1 MAPSRP
7 STSTPRSTALTRS
20 LRGLCLTTGLRRI
33 APWAVCGLLCACL
46 SGCFSSPPQIIQL
59 LPGRGSV
66 GVAADAA
73 VTVEFDRPV
82 VTSSVRSR
90 FSVNRPISSCNLE
103 AAFGAG
109 PLAPCRIVWLAGD
122 TGFTL
127 LHPRA
132 IFAPS
137 TSYTFTLA
145 AGISDPSGVVN
156 SVDHHWTITT
166 GPAPVIRTLQPAD
179 GSTGIAVDTPI
190 SVSFSTA
197 MNGGATEAAITLNPP
212 VPGTRVVRNL
222 RDPSRFVVLPGAT
235 LEAGVTYHLDVGVT
249 ATDIDHQPLVAGA
262 VSTFTTAGM
271 SPGPHVVVLAAVPGE
286 GATTVLISP
295 LAPAEVGEPI
305 ATEAVLDAPR
315 CPRRTG
321 CGTSAYQA
329 PLYTYAAAA
338 LSPGGGWLAVVELDA
353 TVVAPTPVLVVLD
366 PATGSVVSSFA
377 DSSLP
382 SWSPDGS
389 TLAFSR
395 AGNVSFFNPVTGS
408 LTSLPPGDPLVAP
421 AVWSPLGEQLILDV
435 AGTSDFEHLELADS
449 VVLARYPIPG
459 LTGASSDPAIS
470 PDGSQ
475 LAFLRSATG
484 AQGTWIAGLG
494 ASSTTARLLDP
505 FVQPVGF
512 TSTGTLVGIDRPAVG
527 SPTLVLVSVA
537 GDEQIPIAGGPDT
550 GSLGTVVVAPSGR
563 QLVYL
568 NADASG
574 IVQAYIENADG
585 SDALVITDFA
595 PRTLVAA
602 SVAVS

>member
-1 MAPSRP
+1 
-7 STSTPRSTALTRS
+7 
-20 LRGLCLTTGLRRI
+20 
-33 APWAVCGLLCACL
+33 LLCACL

-59 LPGRGSV
+59 LPSRGAV

-82 VTSSVRSR
+82 VTSSVKGR
-90 FSVNRPISSCNLE
+90 FSVSRQIPSCNLG

-109 PLAPCRIVWLAGD
+109 PLAPCRIVWLAGA

-145 AGISDPSGVVN
+145 GGISDPSGVVN

-166 GPAPVIRTLQPAD
+166 GPAPVIRALQPAE
-179 GSTGIAVDTPI
+179 GSTGVAVDASI

-197 MNGGATEAAITLNPP
+197 MDAGATEAAITLDPP

-222 RDPSRFVVLPGAT
+222 RDASRFVVLPGAT
-235 LEAGVTYHLDVGVT
+235 LEAGVTYHLDVAAT
-249 ATDIDHQPLVAGA
+249 ATDIDHQPLVIGA
-262 VSTFTTAGM
+262 TSSFRTAGM

-286 GATTVLISP
+286 GATTVLVSP

-321 CGTSAYQA
+321 CGAAAFDA

-338 LSPGGGWLAVVELDA
+338 LSPGGGWLAVVELDGTVA
-353 TVVAPTPVLVVLD
+353 TPTPVLVVLD
-366 PATGSVVSSFA
+366 PATGTVVTSFA

-395 AGNVSFFNPVTGS
+395 GSNVSFFNPVTGA
-408 LTSLPPGDPLVAP
+408 LTTLPPGDPLVAP
-421 AVWSPLGEQLILDV
+421 AVWSPLGEQLVLDV
-435 AGTSDFEHLELADS
+435 AGTSDFEHLQLADS

-459 LTGASSDPAIS
+459 LSGASSGASSDPAIS

-505 FVQPVGF
+505 LVQPVGF
-512 TSTGTLVGIDRPAVG
+512 TSTGTLVGIDRPASG

-537 GDEQIPIAGGPDT
+537 GDEQIPIAAGPAP

-585 SDALVITDFA
+585 SHAQVITDFA

-602 SVAVS
+602 SVSVS

>member
-1 MAPSRP
+1 
-7 STSTPRSTALTRS
+7 L
-20 LRGLCLTTGLRRI
+20 
-33 APWAVCGLLCACL
+33 AVCGLLCACL

-59 LPGRGSV
+59 LPGRGAV

-82 VTSSVRSR
+82 VTSSVKGR
-90 FSVNRPISSCNLE
+90 FSVSRRIPFCNLDV
-103 AAFGAG
+103 AFGAG
-109 PLAPCRIVWLAGD
+109 PLAPCRVVWLTGD

-145 AGISDPSGVVN
+145 GGISDPSGVVN

-166 GPAPVIRTLQPAD
+166 GPAPVTRALQPAD
-179 GSTGIAVDTPI
+179 GSTGVAVDASI

-197 MNGGATEAAITLNPP
+197 MDADATEAAITLVPA

-235 LEAGVTYHLDVGVT
+235 LEAGVTYHLDVATT
-249 ATDIDHQPLVAGA
+249 ATDIDHQPLVTGA
-262 VSTFTTAGM
+262 TSTFTTAGM

-286 GATTVLISP
+286 GASTVLISP
-295 LAPAEVGEPI
+295 LASAEAGEPI

-315 CPRRTG
+315 CPRQTG
-321 CGTSAYQA
+321 CEAAAFGA

-338 LSPGGGWLAVVELDA
+338 LSPGGGWLAVVELNA
-353 TVVAPTPVLVVLD
+353 TVAAPTPVLVVLD
-366 PATGSVVSSFA
+366 PATGTVVTSFT

-395 AGNVSFFNPVTGS
+395 SGKVSFFNPVTGS
-408 LTSLPPGDPLVAP
+408 LTTLPPGDPLVAP

-435 AGTSDFEHLELADS
+435 AGTNDFEHLQLADS
-449 VVLARYPIPG
+449 VVLARYPIPN
-459 LTGASSDPAIS
+459 LIGASSDPAIS

-475 LAFLRSATG
+475 LAFLRSAPG

-512 TSTGTLVGIDRPAVG
+512 TSTGTLMGIDRPTAG
-527 SPTLVLVSVA
+527 TPTLVLVSVA
-537 GDEQIPIAGGPDT
+537 GDEQIPIASGPAP

-568 NADASG
+568 NPDASG

-585 SDALVITDFA
+585 SGARVITDFA

>member
-1 MAPSRP
+1 M
-7 STSTPRSTALTRS
+7 
-20 LRGLCLTTGLRRI
+20 
-33 APWAVCGLLCACL
+33 CGLVCACL

-59 LPGRGSV
+59 LPGRGAV

-82 VTSSVRSR
+82 VTSSVKGR
-90 FSVNRPISSCNLE
+90 FTVNRTIPSCNLN

-109 PLAPCRIVWLAGD
+109 PLAPCRIVWINGD

-145 AGISDPSGVVN
+145 GGISDPSGVVN

-166 GPAPVIRTLQPAD
+166 GPAPVIRALQPPD
-179 GSTGIAVDTPI
+179 GSTGVAVDASI

-197 MNGGATEAAITLNPP
+197 MDAAATEASITLDPP

-235 LEAGVTYHLDVGVT
+235 LEAGVTYHLDVAVT
-249 ATDIDHQPLVAGA
+249 ATDIDHQPLVTGA
-262 VSTFTTAGM
+262 VSSFTTAGM

-286 GATTVLISP
+286 GATSVLVSP

-305 ATEAVLDAPR
+305 STEAVLDAPR
-315 CPRRTG
+315 CPRRSG
-321 CGTSAYQA
+321 CGVAAYGT

-353 TVVAPTPVLVVLD
+353 TVAAPTPVLVVLD
-366 PATGSVVSSFA
+366 PATGTVVTSFA
-377 DSSLP
+377 NSSLP

-395 AGNVSFFNPVTGS
+395 AGHVSFFNPATGS
-408 LTSLPPGDPLVAP
+408 LTTLPPGDPLVAP
-421 AVWSPLGEQLILDV
+421 AVWSPLGEQLVLDV
-435 AGTSDFEHLELADS
+435 AGASDFEHLELADS

-459 LTGASSDPAIS
+459 LGGTANGASSDPAIS
-470 PDGSQ
+470 PDGTQ

-505 FVQPVGF
+505 LVQPVGF
-512 TSTGTLVGIDRPAVG
+512 TSNGTLVGIVRPVSG
-527 SPTLVLVSVA
+527 RPTLVLVSVA
-537 GDEQIPIAGGPDT
+537 GDEQIPIASGPAP

-585 SDALVITDFA
+585 SDAQVITDFA
-595 PRTLVAA
+595 PHTLVAA